1 MRHEL
6 LCTRDAWADAALVRR
21 FLAAQLTLGRI
32 ALFLGAG
39 VSAALGLPT
48 WGTLVQRL
56 YASAG
61 RDLPDVPLDLAVQ
74 LFLDRVCDNDRG
86 RFRNA
91 VRDALYE
98 GFQLRPERAPALLTA
113 LAALTMGSQ
122 RGRASQVVSYNFD
135 DLLEAYLEWH
145 GFLVVP
151 IAGDRAWA
159 DTADVRV
166 YHPHGLL
173 PYDPARR
180 EASADIVLDRTSFD
194 AMATEAGARWRQTL
208 GGIARSHSCIFVGLS
223 GGDRGLTSM
232 LAQAWRDHAAL
243 SEGLPYMGVR
253 FAMTDDGLNGV
264 WANGGVFTVSVDSHD
279 AVAPYLMEICQ
290 EAAKLRT
297 DANGIVT
304 SQRTPDENPHTALPA
319 ASQPKRLDPPV
330 DLTRPA
336 RSSPA

>member
-1 MRHEL
+1 MVYEP
-6 LCTRDAWADAALVRR
+6 LCARESWEDTVLVRR
-21 FLAAQLTLGRI
+21 FLATQLTLGRI

-48 WGTLVQRL
+48 WATLVQRL

-61 RDLPDVPLDLAVQ
+61 RDIPMEVSLDLAVQ
-74 LFLDRVCDNDRG
+74 LFLDRVCKNDRE

-91 VRDALYE
+91 VREALYE
-98 GFQLRPERAPALLTA
+98 GFEVRPERAPALLTA
-113 LAALTMGSQ
+113 LAALTMASQ

-145 GFLVVP
+145 GFLVAP
-151 IAGDRAWA
+151 IACDRAWA
-159 DTADVRV
+159 DTADVRI

-173 PYDPARR
+173 PFDPARR
-180 EASADIVLDRTSFD
+180 TPSADIVLDRTSFD

-232 LAQAWRDHAAL
+232 LAQAWRDHAAV

-253 FAMTDDGLNGV
+253 FATTDDGLNGV
-264 WANGGVFTVSVDSHD
+264 WANGGVFTVAVASHD
-279 AVAPYLMEICQ
+279 AVAPYLMAICQ
-290 EAAKLRT
+290 EAAQLRAAAT
-297 DANGIVT
+297 GIV
-304 SQRTPDENPHTALPA
+304 
-319 ASQPKRLDPPV
+319 ASQGIPDAHAF
-330 DLTRPA
+330 T
-336 RSSPA
+336 